1 MKIIENADLK
11 GKKLLILAGAAVH
24 CKVVEAAKSLG
35 VYTIVTDYFP
45 DSPAK
50 KIADEA
56 WSLDIVDVDAIAL
69 RCKAENV
76 DGVLTFSIDPAQRPY
91 QAICEKL
98 SIPCYCTKEQ
108 VITMTDKKAF
118 KAYCMA
124 HGVDVIPEYSEED
137 IAHDKVEYPI
147 FVKPAI
153 SRGSRGQT
161 ICYSKDET
169 ASAFAF
175 AKRESNNGQVL
186 IEKYMGENQ
195 DFVISYLVIDEVPYI
210 TKIGDRYLGR
220 TADCLD
226 KQCISTISP
235 SKYTQM
241 YLTNVEPRVK
251 SMITSLGIK
260 FGPIFLQG
268 FIDGETVRFYDPGM
282 RFPGGDFDL
291 LLRDNTGFDTMKTL
305 IYFALTGHTKHC
317 FGNPV
322 NAYKLNSYMGIQLT
336 ISACP
341 GVVEIYDG
349 FREIAELPYVIST
362 SKRIKV
368 GEQIPA
374 SGDVRQR
381 VAEVSILVP
390 DKMRA
395 KAVVKDVYSK
405 LRVVDNNGKDMLV
418 SLLDLD
424 VLDMY

>member
-1 MKIIENADLK
+1 MKNIEKVDLK

-24 CKVVEAAKSLG
+24 CKIVEAAKSLG
-35 VYTIVTDYFP
+35 VYTIVTDYSS

-56 WSLDIVDVDAIAL
+56 WMLNIVDVKAIVE

-76 DGVLTFSIDPAQRPY
+76 DGVLNFCIDPAQRPY
-91 QAICEKL
+91 QDICEKL
-98 SIPCYCTKEQ
+98 SIPCYCTKKQ

-118 KAYCMA
+118 KEYCIA
-124 HGVDVIPEYSEED
+124 HSVDVIPGYSEED
-137 IAHDKVEYPI
+137 IIHNKVEYPVVI
-147 FVKPAI
+147 KPAI

-161 ICYSKDET
+161 ICYSREKT
-169 ASAFAF
+169 ASALAF
-175 AKRESNNGQVL
+175 AKKESNNGQAI

-195 DFVISYLVIDEVPYI
+195 DISISYLVINGIPYI

-220 TADCLD
+220 MEDCLD

-235 SKYTQM
+235 SRYTEM
-241 YLTNVEPRVK
+241 YLTKVEPRVK
-251 SMITSLGIK
+251 RMIASLGIK

-268 FIDGETVRFYDPGM
+268 FVDGETVRFYDPGI

-305 IYFALTGHTKHC
+305 IYYALTGHMKQC

-322 NAYKLNSYMGIQLT
+322 NAYTLNSHIGIQLT
-336 ISACP
+336 LSACP
-341 GVVEIYDG
+341 GVVEKYEG
-349 FREIAELPYVIST
+349 FREIAKLPNVVSV

-374 SGDVRQR
+374 SGDVQQR
-381 VAEVSILVP
+381 VAEVLVLAP
-390 DKMRA
+390 DKMSA
-395 KAVVKDVYSK
+395 KATVKNIYTK
-405 LRVVDNNGKDMLV
+405 LKVFDNNGENMLV